1 MIRNQKFGSWPAQ
14 SRNVAF
20 KQHKKRNFTMPFI
33 SHNQDKEGFDGR
45 QSEMAMMIR
54 RGIIKGFSESDL
66 VFLPELTLSNS
77 RRADL
82 ISLNR
87 KGEVI
92 IFEIK
97 SSIADF
103 QADSKWHEYKA
114 YCDKFYFV
122 THPSVP
128 KEIFPENEG
137 FVFADEHGCEIIR
150 EAETHK
156 LAPATRKALT
166 LRFARSAALR
176 TKRLTLHEQFTEIEI
191 D

>member
-1 MIRNQKFGSWPAQ
+1 M
-14 SRNVAF
+14 
-20 KQHKKRNFTMPFI
+20 KQRTSTMPII
-33 SHNQDKEGFDGR
+33 SINKNEEGFDGR
-45 QSEMAMMIR
+45 QSEMAMVIR
-54 RGIIKGFSESDL
+54 RGIIKGLAESDL

-87 KGEVI
+87 KGEII

-103 QADSKWHEYKA
+103 QADNKWHDYKA

-128 KEIFPENEG
+128 MEIFPESEG
-137 FVFADEHGCEIIR
+137 FIFADEHGCEIIR
-150 EAETHK
+150 EAETEK

-176 TKRLTLHEQFTEIEI
+176 TKRLTLHEQFTENEI